1 MCASKKKTAGHQP
14 MEVMGEVI
22 IRPFAEGSKS
32 EHNAVFI
39 QSSEGTFLLRRQGGN
54 PFRDESLEKL
64 AGKQVK
70 VKGLLDKNLFLAKE
84 IEVLE

>member
-1 MCASKKKTAGHQP
+1 MCASKKKTTGHQP
-14 MEVMGEVI
+14 KEVKGEVI
-22 IRPFAEGSKS
+22 IKPFAEGSKS

-39 QSSEGTFLLRRQGGN
+39 QSSEGTFLLRRLGGN
-54 PFRDESLEKL
+54 PFHDESLEKL

-84 IEVLE
+84 IEELE